1 MAMAQQG
8 IVGVV
13 IMVEVLEARVDFEIF
28 FGIILQV
35 ENAIE
40 DWGYRKLGV

>member
-8 IVGVV
+8 IVGIL
-13 IMVEVLEARVDFEIF
+13 IMVEVLEARINFEIF
-28 FGIILQV
+28 FGIISQV

-40 DWGYRKLGV
+40 DWGNRKLGV